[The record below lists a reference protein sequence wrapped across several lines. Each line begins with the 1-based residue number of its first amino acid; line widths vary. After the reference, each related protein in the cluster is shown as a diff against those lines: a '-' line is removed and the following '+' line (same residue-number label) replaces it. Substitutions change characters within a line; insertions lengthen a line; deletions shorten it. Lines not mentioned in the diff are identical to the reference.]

1 MEKQVY
7 NFEALTKI
15 RKKREKN
22 RRIKM
27 IMAAI
32 CIVAVLIVLYILSS
46 SRCEYY
52 VYKDKTDTE
61 DNVDVSYET
70 FADGY
75 LKYSSNGIE
84 FQKKFGRSE
93 WNVALSYAHPFFAK
107 SDSYAVLGDKGEN
120 SLILFNKNGK
130 VKELTL
136 KYPLVQAT
144 VSDQGIIEVILE
156 GTNSNYIQVYVKN
169 GELIA
174 DMRSSVEETGY
185 PVTAAISPDGTQL
198 SVSYY
203 SISGMNSKTSI
214 VFYDFSRQL
223 QSDDV
228 TLKGGFDY
236 ESALI
241 PKLSFVNKNTVAAF
255 GNSATYFYNIEDTP
269 KVKKEIQFTQEIE
282 SVFEND
288 KYIGYVLENSENP
301 EKGKYSLQI
310 YDKNGA
316 KKLECKLNMN
326 YDSIKMWGK
335 EIIAVRENE
344 CTILNIKGNI
354 LFQGELEGNSIES
367 IMPAKGWRTYHVI
380 FRDKIVKMKL
390 KFWKNS

>member
-93 WNVALSYAHPFFAK
+93 WNVALSYVHPFFTK

-156 GTNSNYIQVYVKN
+156 GTNSNY
-169 GELIA
+169 
-174 DMRSSVEETGY
+174 TGLCKEWRVDSRY
-185 PVTAAISPDGTQL
+185 AFFCRGDRL
-198 SVSYY
+198 SCN
-203 SISGMNSKTSI
+203 SG
-214 VFYDFSRQL
+214 YFSRWY
-223 QSDDV
+223 
-228 TLKGGFDY
+228 TACG
-236 ESALI
+236 
-241 PKLSFVNKNTVAAF
+241 KLLFYFRNEFKNI
-255 GNSATYFYNIEDTP
+255 YC
-269 KVKKEIQFTQEIE
+269 
-282 SVFEND
+282 
-288 KYIGYVLENSENP
+288 VL
-301 EKGKYSLQI
+301 
-310 YDKNGA
+310 
-316 KKLECKLNMN
+316 
-326 YDSIKMWGK
+326 
-335 EIIAVRENE
+335 
-344 CTILNIKGNI
+344 
-354 LFQGELEGNSIES
+354 
-367 IMPAKGWRTYHVI
+367 
-380 FRDKIVKMKL
+380 
-390 KFWKNS
+390 

>member
-93 WNVALSYAHPFFAK
+93 WNVALSYVHPFFAK

-136 KYPLVQAT
+136 K
-144 VSDQGIIEVILE
+144 
-156 GTNSNYIQVYVKN
+156 
-169 GELIA
+169 
-174 DMRSSVEETGY
+174 
-185 PVTAAISPDGTQL
+185 
-198 SVSYY
+198 
-203 SISGMNSKTSI
+203 
-214 VFYDFSRQL
+214 
-223 QSDDV
+223 
-228 TLKGGFDY
+228 
-236 ESALI
+236 
-241 PKLSFVNKNTVAAF
+241 
-255 GNSATYFYNIEDTP
+255 
-269 KVKKEIQFTQEIE
+269 
-282 SVFEND
+282 
-288 KYIGYVLENSENP
+288 
-301 EKGKYSLQI
+301 
-310 YDKNGA
+310 
-316 KKLECKLNMN
+316 
-326 YDSIKMWGK
+326 
-335 EIIAVRENE
+335 
-344 CTILNIKGNI
+344 
-354 LFQGELEGNSIES
+354 
-367 IMPAKGWRTYHVI
+367 
-380 FRDKIVKMKL
+380 
-390 KFWKNS
+390 

>member
-1 MEKQVY
+1 
-7 NFEALTKI
+7 
-15 RKKREKN
+15 
-22 RRIKM
+22 M

-93 WNVALSYAHPFFAK
+93 WNVALSYVHPFFTK

-156 GTNSNYIQVYVKN
+156 GTNSNYIQVYAKN

-198 SVSYY
+198 AVSYY

-241 PKLSFVNKNTVAAF
+241 PKLSFVDKNTVAAF
-255 GNSATYFYNIEDTP
+255 GNSATYFYNI
-269 KVKKEIQFTQEIE
+269 
-282 SVFEND
+282 
-288 KYIGYVLENSENP
+288 
-301 EKGKYSLQI
+301 
-310 YDKNGA
+310 
-316 KKLECKLNMN
+316 
-326 YDSIKMWGK
+326 
-335 EIIAVRENE
+335 
-344 CTILNIKGNI
+344 
-354 LFQGELEGNSIES
+354 
-367 IMPAKGWRTYHVI
+367 
-380 FRDKIVKMKL
+380 
-390 KFWKNS
+390 